1 MGIEL
6 CYWVVFSALEKPVPK
21 SVLLVQ
27 RVSQRPGNHITTSV
41 AARAPGSGVNNVEG
55 CER

>member
-1 MGIEL
+1 M
-6 CYWVVFSALEKPVPK
+6 FSALEKPVPK